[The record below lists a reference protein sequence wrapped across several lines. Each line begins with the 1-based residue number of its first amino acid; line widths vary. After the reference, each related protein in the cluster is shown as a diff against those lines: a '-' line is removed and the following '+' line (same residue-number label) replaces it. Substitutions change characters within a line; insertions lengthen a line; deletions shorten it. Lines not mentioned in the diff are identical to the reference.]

1 MYENLNNA
9 KQKNEDYIISNV
21 NICKLVCCASIF
33 NTK

>member
-1 MYENLNNA
+1 MYENLNNT

-21 NICKLVCCASIF
+21 ICKLVCCASIF